1 MFAFASNAAL
11 KKWLTRRTI
20 AQHGAI
26 QRLLLPP
33 PLLALYAVDGI
44 WHADLGSMSAKVEE
58 TGPDLASIEDGGRDV
73 GFSWDNFDETDPGV
87 CEPDY
92 PSSDDDWG
100 F

>member
-1 MFAFASNAAL
+1 M
-11 KKWLTRRTI
+11 
-20 AQHGAI
+20 
-26 QRLLLPP
+26 
-33 PLLALYAVDGI
+33 DGVC
-44 WHADLGSMSAKVEE
+44 HADLGSISAKVEE
-58 TGPDLASIEDGGRDV
+58 TGLDLASIEDGGRDV